1 LPKALLLDLDGTL
14 ADTAPDLAAALN
26 AVLQEEGRRPLPF
39 HEVRPHVSFGAP
51 KLVRLGFGEDL
62 AAEEFERLRG
72 RLLEHYARG
81 VCEETRLFDGF
92 EAVLAHLES
101 LGIPWGIVTN
111 KPGWLT
117 NPLLAALGLDR
128 RSACTVSGDT
138 VAERKPH
145 PLPLLH
151 ASAQIRV
158 PPERCVYVGDAE
170 RDIQAGRAA
179 GMVTVAASWGYIPAD
194 DDPRDWAADR
204 LFDEPSGIVE
214 LVASLAGRTRGVA

>member
-117 NPLLAALGLDR
+117 DPLLEAMGLHR
-128 RSACTVSGDT
+128 RVRSVVSGDT
-138 VAERKPH
+138 LARRKPH
-145 PLPLLH
+145 PEPLLH
-151 ASAQIRV
+151 AAAEIGV
-158 PPERCVYVGDAE
+158 GAAECVYAGDAR
-170 RDIQAGRAA
+170 RDIEAGQAA
-179 GMVTVAASWGYIPAD
+179 GMLTVGVSWGYILEE
-194 DDPRDWAADR
+194 DPVGAWGATHVIDH
-204 LFDEPSGIVE
+204 PSELIAVVVE
-214 LVASLAGRTRGVA
+214 DSTTN

>member
-39 HEVRPHVSFGAP
+39 HEIRPHVSFGAP
-51 KLVRLGFGEDL
+51 KLVRLGFGADL
-62 AAEEFERLRG
+62 TAEEFERLRG

-117 NPLLAALGLDR
+117 DPLLEAMGLHR
-128 RSACTVSGDT
+128 RVRSVVSGDT
-138 VAERKPH
+138 LARRKPH
-145 PLPLLH
+145 PEPLLH
-151 ASAQIRV
+151 AAAEIGV
-158 PPERCVYVGDAE
+158 GAGECVYAGDAR
-170 RDIQAGRAA
+170 RDIEAGQAA
-179 GMVTVAASWGYIPAD
+179 GMLTVGVSWGYILEE
-194 DDPRDWAADR
+194 DPVGAWGATHVIDH
-204 LFDEPSGIVE
+204 PSELIAVVVE
-214 LVASLAGRTRGVA
+214 DSTTN